1 MIEELSVNYF
11 LNNFKDLESKDF
23 EEIFQHTK
31 EISLRPK
38 DIFIDLGSK
47 NQNVGFIVKGLIRAY
62 CIDEEGEEKT
72 VLLRHENQFI
82 ASHEVIILDK
92 ASRFIYE
99 ALENT
104 KLVSVDYTVLKKIIN
119 ANPKLERIKNDFLL
133 MMLSESLSRM
143 EEFVLLSPEQR
154 YLKLINSNPGL
165 LNRVP
170 DKYIANLI
178 GITAVSLSRIR
189 KRIKGAGK

>member
-1 MIEELSVNYF
+1 MGDEFSKNYF
-11 LNNFKDLESKDF
+11 LNNFKDLEPEDF
-23 EEIFQHTK
+23 NEIFQHTK
-31 EISLRPK
+31 EITLRSK
-38 DIFIDLGSK
+38 DIFIDLGSNNK
-47 NQNVGFIVKGLIRAY
+47 NVGFIVKGLIRAY

-72 VLLRHENQFI
+72 VLLRLENQFV
-82 ASHEVIILDK
+82 ASHEVIILNK
-92 ASRFIYE
+92 PSRFIYE

-104 KLVSVDYTVLKKIIN
+104 FLVSVDYNVLKKLIYS
-119 ANPKLERIKNDFLL
+119 NPKLEQIKNDFLL
-133 MMLSESLSRM
+133 MMLSESLTRM

-154 YLKLINSNPGL
+154 YLKLISSNPGL

-189 KRIKGAGK
+189 KRIKEESK

>member
-1 MIEELSVNYF
+1 MGDEFSKNYF
-11 LNNFKDLESKDF
+11 LNNFKDLETEDF
-23 EEIFQHTK
+23 NEIFQHTK
-31 EISLRPK
+31 EITLRPR
-38 DIFIDLGSK
+38 DIFIDLGSNNK
-47 NQNVGFIVKGLIRAY
+47 NVGFIVKGLIRAY

-72 VLLRHENQFI
+72 VLLRLENQFV
-82 ASHEVIILDK
+82 ASHEVIILNK
-92 ASRFIYE
+92 PSRFIYE

-104 KLVSVDYTVLKKIIN
+104 FLVSVDYNVLKKLIYS
-119 ANPKLERIKNDFLL
+119 NPKLEQIKNDFLL
-133 MMLSESLSRM
+133 MMLSESLTRM

-189 KRIKGAGK
+189 KRIKEESK

>member
-1 MIEELSVNYF
+1 MGDEFSTNYF
-11 LNNFKDLESKDF
+11 LNNFKDLEPEDF
-23 EEIFQHTK
+23 NEIFQHTK
-31 EISLRPK
+31 EITLRPK
-38 DIFIDLGSK
+38 DIFIDLGSNNK
-47 NQNVGFIVKGLIRAY
+47 NVCFIVKGLIRAY

-72 VLLRHENQFI
+72 VLLRLENQFV
-82 ASHEVIILDK
+82 ASHEVIILNK
-92 ASRFIYE
+92 PSRFIYE

-104 KLVSVDYTVLKKIIN
+104 FLVSVDYNVLKKLIIS
-119 ANPKLERIKNDFLL
+119 NPKLEQIKNDFLL
-133 MMLSESLSRM
+133 MMLSESLTRM

-189 KRIKGAGK
+189 KRIKEESK

>member
-1 MIEELSVNYF
+1 MGDEFSTNYF
-11 LNNFKDLESKDF
+11 LNNFKDLEPEDF
-23 EEIFQHTK
+23 NEIFQHTK
-31 EISLRPK
+31 EITLRPK
-38 DIFIDLGSK
+38 DIFIDLGSNNK
-47 NQNVGFIVKGLIRAY
+47 NVGFIVKGLIRAY

-72 VLLRHENQFI
+72 VLLRLENQFV
-82 ASHEVIILDK
+82 ASHEVIILNK
-92 ASRFIYE
+92 PSRFIYE

-104 KLVSVDYTVLKKIIN
+104 FLVSVDYNVLKKLIIS
-119 ANPKLERIKNDFLL
+119 NPKLEQIKNDFLL
-133 MMLSESLSRM
+133 MMLSESLTRM

-189 KRIKGAGK
+189 KRIKEESK

>member
-1 MIEELSVNYF
+1 MPEEFSVNYF
-11 LNNFKDLESKDF
+11 LNKFKDLESEDF
-23 EEIFQHTK
+23 EEIFQHIK
-31 EISLRPK
+31 EITLRPK
-38 DIFIDLGSK
+38 DIFIDLDSE

-72 VLLRHENQFI
+72 VLLRYENQFI
-82 ASHEVIILDK
+82 ASHEVIILNK

-99 ALENT
+99 ALEST
-104 KLVSVDYTVLKKIIN
+104 TLVSVDYDVLKKIIN
-119 ANPKLERIKNDFLL
+119 SNPKLERIENDFLL

-178 GITAVSLSRIR
+178 GITPVSLSRIR